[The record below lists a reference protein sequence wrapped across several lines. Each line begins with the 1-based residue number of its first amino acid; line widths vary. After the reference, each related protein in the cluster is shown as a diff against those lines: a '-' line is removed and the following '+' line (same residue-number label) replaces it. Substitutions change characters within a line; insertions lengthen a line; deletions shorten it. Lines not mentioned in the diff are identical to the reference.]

1 MAWANFV
8 EAEMKKMAK
17 IFEKLEPPM
26 AEELVPRLGGEFN
39 PSDPQVYSGWSRE
52 EMEAERER
60 KEEVA
65 RVFSFSFI
73 IFISRW
79 QEMKSFLRIT

>member
-26 AEELVPRLGGEFN
+26 AEEIVPRLGEEFN
-39 PSDPQVYSGWSRE
+39 PSVYSGWSRE

-65 RVFSFSFI
+65 RDFFSFSFNI
-73 IFISRW
+73 YF
-79 QEMKSFLRIT
+79 